1 MQQCDIIPEDE
12 EIELSDDDGV
22 DPFEYLGSLLQTEEG
37 TSIAEVLSKVNANIE
52 NQNKILIKLLSV
64 LQSTK
69 TA

>member
-1 MQQCDIIPEDE
+1 MQQGDTIPEDE

-52 NQNKILIKLLSV
+52 NQNKILIKLLSI
-64 LQSTK
+64 LQAQK